1 MYPRP
6 TIRRAIY
13 GGLVLLA
20 CVCAGPVAGSATT
33 KAGLKALTAGTPGV
47 DAPDLR
53 SRYIEGVGGVPL
65 NVIEAG
71 EAGKPT
77 LVFIHGLGQ
86 SHLSWEPQLRSA
98 LVKDF
103 HLVAYDLRG
112 HGNSG
117 KPWRAQDYEAPG
129 TWAGDLARVL
139 QATQAERPLLIAWSY
154 GTWVAVDFLKGYPPE
169 ALAGLVMIGGLG
181 GLSAPEAAA
190 TQAPSAEGMRLSQMT
205 ASGWLG
211 DNLAAGEGINRFFV
225 RQPVDEVWS
234 QRTAAVNAM
243 LSPYVRPLIL
253 MRSFDNSGALDRIR
267 LPIWVVVGSLDVTLP
282 VADARALQQR
292 LPNAQLTVFE
302 GSGHL
307 PFAEDPQ
314 RFNQDL
320 AAFARE
326 VFSPR

>member
-1 MYPRP
+1 MHPRSA
-6 TIRRAIY
+6 IRSAVCAS
-13 GGLVLLA
+13 LVFLA
-20 CVCAGPVAGSATT
+20 CAWPTPGVSGMATGSEAS
-33 KAGLKALTAGTPGV
+33 TAGTPGV

-53 SRYIEGVGGVPL
+53 SRYVEGVGGVPL

-71 EAGKPT
+71 QAGKPT
-77 LVFIHGLGQ
+77 IVFIHGLGQ

-98 LVKDF
+98 LAREF

-117 KPWRAQDYEAPG
+117 KPWLAEDYEAPA

-139 QATQAERPLLIAWSY
+139 KATQAERPLLVTWSY
-154 GTWVAVDFLKGYPPE
+154 GTWVAVDFLKGHPPE

-181 GLSAPEAAA
+181 GLWVPEPA
-190 TQAPSAEGMRLSQMT
+190 TTQERSAEGERLSQMT

-211 DNLAAGEGINRFFV
+211 DNFAAGEGINRFFV
-225 RQPVDEVWS
+225 RQPVDQVWS

-243 LSPYVRPLIL
+243 LAPYVRPLIL
-253 MRSFDNSGALDRIR
+253 MRSFDNSGAMGRMG
-267 LPIWVVVGSLDVTLP
+267 LPTWIVVGSLDVTLP
-282 VADARALQQR
+282 IADAQALQHR
-292 LPNAQLTVFE
+292 LPDAQLTVFE

-307 PFAEDPQ
+307 PFAEDPE
-314 RFNQDL
+314 RFNQHL

-326 VFSPR
+326 ALTGM